1 MDKANKNAATMGG
14 ASPTRALIS
23 LRRLGTLVG
32 VVDTLD
38 VRRERPDKGFAK
50 LRDHRLSALRKL
62 LDAGDVGY
70 DNEMKAVCSDFRIL
84 VERSVEKVMLSG
96 LIERFRRSVQTQ
108 QIRSLAK
115 ITPDDC
121 VLVDQMMTKYSRFE
135 HSQSDEIDADLPG
148 VDELADDL
156 KLMIDW
162 IGEFDKRAAA

>member
-1 MDKANKNAATMGG
+1 
-14 ASPTRALIS
+14 
-23 LRRLGTLVG
+23 LVG

-50 LRDHRLSALRKL
+50 LRDRRLPVLRKL

-70 DNEMKAVCSDFRIL
+70 DNEMKAACGDLRIL
-84 VERSVEKVMLSG
+84 AERSVEKVMLNG

-115 ITPDDC
+115 ITTEDC
-121 VLVDQMMTKYSRFE
+121 MLVDQMMTKYSRFG
-135 HSQSDEIDADLPG
+135 HSQSEEIDANLPG
-148 VDELADDL
+148 VEELSDDL

-162 IGEFDKRAAA
+162 IGEFANRAVA